1 MVRSPAAPSPFR
13 FSGLLFAD
21 SDSGGPMLTSAS
33 PGRGGGDH
41 DGACRAQ
48 RGTGSSTTDRKICST
63 NRGRRLPSR
72 AQRCGRRTERSSK
85 RSSEF
90 GGVDRVR
97 CPLARANGWAARC
110 RPSCG
115 VDRVRCPLARA
126 NGWAAR
132 CRPSCSTCSGRLG
145 GAAAAGRT
153 MVRSPAA
160 PSPVRF
166 SGLLFADSGA
176 DDGARAVG
184 ATDDDVGFA
193 WSARW
198 RRRDL
203 RGRSINDGKFSSTD
217 MVRLASLA

>member
-1 MVRSPAAPSPFR
+1 
-13 FSGLLFAD
+13 
-21 SDSGGPMLTSAS
+21 MLTSAS

-72 AQRCGRRTERSSK
+72 AQRCGRRTERSSE

-97 CPLARANGWAARC
+97 CPLARANSWAARC
-110 RPSCG
+110 RPT
-115 VDRVRCPLARA
+115 
-126 NGWAAR
+126 
-132 CRPSCSTCSGRLG
+132 CSTRSGRLG

-198 RRRDL
+198 RWRDL

>member
-1 MVRSPAAPSPFR
+1 MPTDLLDLLGPPGWCSGCWRTMVRSPAAPSPVR

-21 SDSGGPMLTSAS
+21 SGAD
-33 PGRGGGDH
+33 
-41 DGACRAQ
+41 DGARAVGATDDDVGFAWSARWRRRDL
-48 RGTGSSTTDRKICST
+48 RGRSINDGKFSSTDMVSVTHT
-63 NRGRRLPSR
+63 
-72 AQRCGRRTERSSK
+72 
-85 RSSEF
+85 
-90 GGVDRVR
+90 R
-97 CPLARANGWAARC
+97 CPHARANGWAARC
-110 RPSCG
+110 RPT
-115 VDRVRCPLARA
+115 
-126 NGWAAR
+126 
-132 CRPSCSTCSGRLG
+132 CSTCSGHLG